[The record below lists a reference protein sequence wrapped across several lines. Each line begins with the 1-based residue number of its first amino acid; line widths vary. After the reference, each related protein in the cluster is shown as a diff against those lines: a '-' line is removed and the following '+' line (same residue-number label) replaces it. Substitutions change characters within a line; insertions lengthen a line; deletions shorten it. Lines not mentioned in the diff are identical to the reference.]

1 MVDVS
6 HEITKH
12 ENDPAVEPV
21 KPKRANDRKAKSPA
35 FDPRK
40 QYRPEEIASKLGVS
54 GKIVRGWLRTNYPRP
69 KDAKGSAW
77 TVGGK
82 IANEYARHRDPRSA
96 K

>member
-1 MVDVS
+1 MIDVQ
-6 HEITKH
+6 HAIDTAEDAPT
-12 ENDPAVEPV
+12 VEPI
-21 KPKRANDRKAKSPA
+21 KPKRASDRKPKQTA

-40 QYRPEEIASKLGVS
+40 SYRPEEIASKLNVS
-54 GKIVRGWLRTNYPRP
+54 GKLVRGWLRSNYPRP

-77 TVGGK
+77 TVSGK

>member
-1 MVDVS
+1 MIDVQ
-6 HEITKH
+6 HEIAKH
-12 ENDPAVEPV
+12 EDAPASEPV
-21 KPKRANDRKAKSPA
+21 KPKNANARKVKAAA

-40 QYRPEEIASKLGVS
+40 SYRPEEIASKLGIS

-77 TVGGK
+77 TVSGK